1 MPLLLDGMSWTR
13 DNGKVEPLK
22 RSRAWL
28 LAFLGTRTARD
39 VSTILTF
46 NGLPNWGDVP
56 VLVCGRTTWPH
67 GDPTIQ
73 ASTPRCQIL
82 ASLSRSDRLAK
93 SLDRRRPSAE
103 AWKRASEVPVTVKRL
118 QGALCRITEAR
129 AAPEPGSGTLC
140 LDACTCWFTLHP
152 LRSTCASY
160 GEPRAG
166 PEIYL
171 A

>member
-1 MPLLLDGMSWTR
+1 MS
-13 DNGKVEPLK
+13 P
-22 RSRAWL
+22 RSSPSM
-28 LAFLGTRTARD
+28 AFLIGEMCPFWSAD
-39 VSTILTF
+39 
-46 NGLPNWGDVP
+46 G
-56 VLVCGRTTWPH
+56 PH
-67 GDPTIQ
+67 GLTAIPQ
-73 ASTPRCQIL
+73 FKPRRRGVRLL

-140 LDACTCWFTLHP
+140 LDA
-152 LRSTCASY
+152 SY

-166 PEIYL
+166 PGIYL